1 MKIQD
6 LLSELKKINTDEIT
20 FLKLDISNFIE
31 IRKQSGNIFNKNFSC
46 EIELIWAKA
55 AVETEM
61 IITDLINLIEQKGI
75 SSLTNND
82 FKSLSIT
89 ETRDGNVNLTN
100 VVWENL
106 LTEDEKNELL
116 NHDLERESE
125 IVETKLFFKKNSI
138 KEIYIECNNFSA
150 SIDI

>member
-1 MKIQD
+1 
-6 LLSELKKINTDEIT
+6 
-20 FLKLDISNFIE
+20 
-31 IRKQSGNIFNKNFSC
+31 
-46 EIELIWAKA
+46 
-55 AVETEM
+55 M

-106 LTEDEKNELL
+106 LTEVKKNELL